1 MNAPLRIS
9 VSDLDSYRYW
19 KDAEDQDLE
28 ALLKRLRGDEPA
40 SPAMLAGSAFH
51 KLMEHADVGEILGQD
66 VDGWR
71 FRFSLDMDAEIA
83 LPPIRELKAEHPLD
97 TPSGR
102 ILLVG
107 KVDAMDGLTV
117 RDYKLT
123 ERFDAERYVDSLQ
136 WRAYLMMF
144 GGNRFVYDVFQ
155 AGYADDLVTIYDYHE
170 LSFYPYPDMEKDV
183 LREVHELAEI
193 VARYLPDK
201 TRSHE
206 EKAA

>member
-19 KDAEDQDLE
+19 KEADDQDLE
-28 ALLKRLRGDEPA
+28 ALLKRLRGDDAP
-40 SPAMLAGSAFH
+40 SPQMRAGTAFH
-51 KLMEHADVGEILGQD
+51 KIMEYAHEGELRAQEM
-66 VDGWR
+66 DGWR
-71 FRFSLDMDAEIA
+71 FEFALDSEIA
-83 LPPIRELKAEHPLD
+83 IPAIREMKAELPLE

-123 ERFDAERYVDSLQ
+123 ERFDAERYADSLQ
-136 WRAYLMMF
+136 WRAYLLMF

-155 AGYADDLVTIYDYHE
+155 AGYDENSVTVYDYHA
-170 LSFYPYPDMEKDV
+170 LTFYPYPTMREDV
-183 LREVHELAEI
+183 IREVHALAEI
-193 VARYLPDK
+193 IARYLPEK

>member
-1 MNAPLRIS
+1 MLRIS

-19 KDAEDQDLE
+19 KGAEDQDLE
-28 ALLKRLRGDEPA
+28 VLLGRLRGDEPP
-40 SPAMLAGSAFH
+40 SPQMAAGQAFH
-51 KLMEHADVGEILGQD
+51 KLMEEAKEGEILGRD
-66 VDGWR
+66 VDGWKI
-71 FRFSLDMDAEIA
+71 RFSLDIDIELA
-83 LPPIRELKAEHPLD
+83 LPPIRELKTECPLE

-144 GGNRFVYDVFQ
+144 GGNRFIYDVFQ
-155 AGYADDLVTIYDYHE
+155 AGYADDLVTIYDYHA
-170 LSFYPYPDMEKDV
+170 LSFYPYPNMEKDV
-183 LREVHELAEI
+183 LREVHALAEI
-193 VARYLPDK
+193 VARYLPEK

-206 EKAA
+206 EMAA